1 MDDATAL
8 ERFVLRRDASPAADA
23 RTARETDARTM
34 ENDDTERS
42 RSRGRRTVDAVGV
55 EL

>member
-1 MDDATAL
+1 MDDATAR
-8 ERFVLRRDASPAADA
+8 ERFVLRRDASPADDA
-23 RTARETDARTM
+23 RAARETEARTM

-42 RSRGRRTVDAVGV
+42 RSRGRRTDDAVGV